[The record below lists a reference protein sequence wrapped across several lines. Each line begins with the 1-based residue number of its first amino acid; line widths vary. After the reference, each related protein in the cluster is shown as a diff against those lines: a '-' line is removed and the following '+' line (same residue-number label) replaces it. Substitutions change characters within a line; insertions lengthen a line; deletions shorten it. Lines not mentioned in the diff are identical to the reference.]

1 VAHDVSQS
9 KLLCAGQSIGVVA
22 IGGGVVLA
30 VWVKPMEAV
39 ERQGNAR
46 LHKEGQ
52 GAKVLQ
58 AMEVSEH
65 GVATQPLAPGVV
77 SG

>member
-1 VAHDVSQS
+1 MSLDT
-9 KLLCAGQSIGVVA
+9 
-22 IGGGVVLA
+22 IGGGVVLVVRMKA
-30 VWVKPMEAV
+30 MEAV

-46 LHKEGQ
+46 FHEKGQ

-65 GVATQPLAPGVV
+65 GVPTQPLAPGVV
-77 SG
+77 PG